1 MKKFRVI
8 VTVIVITAFSV
19 TLALL
24 SKKIF
29 TDKAEDEKLKNLITT
44 EEPSGTGQ
52 NVTGSSVFQRNTDY
66 LNELSQQNSDCIGWL
81 KVSGCGIDY
90 PVMYCKEDP
99 EFYLHA
105 NFDKEYSGI
114 GTPYVD
120 GFCTPLGDKRSDN
133 VIIYGHNISSGEM
146 FHYLNRYE
154 DEGFYQ
160 KHKYVQFDTLDGPG
174 EYEVIAAFRYVAW
187 SENDKEHYHFLEF
200 RDEFILIGGYYG
212 KYTGG
217 NDV

>member
-1 MKKFRVI
+1 MRKFRFI
-8 VTVIVITAFSV
+8 VTMAIVVAFSV

-24 SKKIF
+24 SRKLF
-29 TDKAEDEKLKNLITT
+29 MDKAEDKKLKDLITT
-44 EEPSGTGQ
+44 EETRDTGQ
-52 NVTGSSVFQRNTDY
+52 SITGSSEFKRNADY

-81 KVSGCGIDY
+81 KVSGCDIDY

-154 DEGFYQ
+154 DEEFYQ
-160 KHKYVQFDTLDGPG
+160 KHKYIQYDTLDGPG

-187 SENDKEHYHFLEF
+187 SENDKEHYHFLNLLFYKSKETRF
-200 RDEFILIGGYYG
+200 R
-212 KYTGG
+212 
-217 NDV
+217 

>member
-1 MKKFRVI
+1 MRKFRFI

-52 NVTGSSVFQRNTDY
+52 VITGSGEFKRNADY
-66 LNELSQQNSDCIGWL
+66 LNELYQQNSDCIGWL
-81 KVSGCGIDY
+81 KVSGCDIDY

-105 NFDKEYSGI
+105 KSWCIWRYS
-114 GTPYVD
+114 
-120 GFCTPLGDKRSDN
+120 
-133 VIIYGHNISSGEM
+133 
-146 FHYLNRYE
+146 
-154 DEGFYQ
+154 
-160 KHKYVQFDTLDGPG
+160 
-174 EYEVIAAFRYVAW
+174 
-187 SENDKEHYHFLEF
+187 
-200 RDEFILIGGYYG
+200 
-212 KYTGG
+212 
-217 NDV
+217 